1 MNNLRIWLS
10 LLFVF
15 SVGCALV
22 MHGQSRSRS
31 KRVPGAKTAQ
41 QSNTAADT
49 AADTAFEN
57 AVKVADEARV
67 AGRLDEAIAAYT
79 NAVRIRPKWPDGWWY
94 LGAIYYA
101 KDLYPQAKDS
111 FSKLVALQP
120 ERAAAWGML
129 GLCQF
134 QTREYERS
142 IASLE
147 RGNSLG
153 LNDNKELRSVV
164 LYHSA
169 LLYVRYEQ
177 FEMAYEALRQLE
189 NYDNQKIIEAFGLI
203 MLRMPVL
210 PNEIP
215 GDKREQVLLAGRAG
229 ASMAARHLDA
239 SRTFFSELVARYPND
254 PNVHY
259 SFGVFVLPQ
268 DAETA
273 LKEFQ
278 RAHELD
284 PNHQPAMVQMAFE
297 YLKRREYD
305 AALPLAEKSV
315 ALAPRMFPARNVLG
329 RVLLELGQT
338 ERAIHELEEGVR
350 LAPES
355 PDMHFALAR
364 AYQRAGRKED
374 ADREHVIFK
383 KLEEKYNQ
391 QAETKQTDGA
401 KGTATPKPS
410 PENQQ

>member
-15 SVGCALV
+15 SVSCALV
-22 MHGQSRSRS
+22 VHGQSKSRS
-31 KRVPGAKTAQ
+31 KRAPAGQKTA
-41 QSNTAADT
+41 TLPG
-49 AADTAFEN
+49 TAFEN

-67 AGRLDEAIAAYT
+67 AGRLDEAIEAYT
-79 NAVRIRPKWPDGWWY
+79 KAVSIRPKWPDGWWY

-101 KDLYPQAKDS
+101 RDLYPQARDA
-111 FSKLVALQP
+111 FSNLVALQP
-120 ERAAAWGML
+120 ERGPAWGML

-134 QTREYERS
+134 RTSEYERS

-147 RGNSLG
+147 RSYILG
-153 LNDNKELRSVV
+153 LDDNKELKSVV

-169 LLYVRYEQ
+169 LLYVRFEQ
-177 FEMAYEALRQLE
+177 FEMAYQALRQLE

-210 PNEIP
+210 PNQIP

-239 SRTFFSELVARYPND
+239 SRKFFGELVANYPDD

-259 SFGVFVLPQ
+259 SYGVFILPQ

-297 YLKRREYD
+297 YLKRRDYD

-329 RVLLELGQT
+329 RVLLELGQI

-350 LAPES
+350 LAPAS

-364 AYQRAGRKED
+364 AYTRAGRKAD
-374 ADREHVIFK
+374 ADRENEIFK

-391 QAETKQTDGA
+391 QAETNQTDGV

-410 PENQQ
+410 PENQN

>member
-15 SVGCALV
+15 SVGCALLI
-22 MHGQSRSRS
+22 HGQSKSRS
-31 KRVPGAKTAQ
+31 KRAPAGQKTA
-41 QSNTAADT
+41 TLPG
-49 AADTAFEN
+49 TAFEN

-67 AGRLDEAIAAYT
+67 AGRLDEAIEAYT
-79 NAVRIRPKWPDGWWY
+79 KAVSIRPKWPDGWWY

-101 KDLYPQAKDS
+101 RDLYPQARDA
-111 FSKLVALQP
+111 FSNLVALQP
-120 ERAAAWGML
+120 ERGPAWGML

-134 QTREYERS
+134 RTSEYERS

-147 RGNSLG
+147 RSYILG
-153 LNDNKELRSVV
+153 LDDNKELKSVV

-169 LLYVRYEQ
+169 LLYVRFEQ
-177 FEMAYEALRQLE
+177 FEMAYQALRQLE

-210 PNEIP
+210 PNQIP

-239 SRTFFSELVARYPND
+239 SRKFFGELVANYPD
-254 PNVHY
+254 DANVHY
-259 SFGVFVLPQ
+259 SYGVFILPQ

-297 YLKRREYD
+297 YLKRRDYD

-329 RVLLELGQT
+329 RVLLELGQI

-350 LAPES
+350 LAPVS

-364 AYQRAGRKED
+364 AYTRAGRKAD
-374 ADREHVIFK
+374 ADRENEIFK

-391 QAETKQTDGA
+391 QAETKQTDGV

-410 PENQQ
+410 PENQK

>member
-22 MHGQSRSRS
+22 VHGQSRSRS
-31 KRVPGAKTAQ
+31 KRAPAGQKTATLPG
-41 QSNTAADT
+41 TAP
-49 AADTAFEN
+49 DTAFEN

-67 AGRLDEAIAAYT
+67 AGRLDEAIEAYT
-79 NAVRIRPKWPDGWWY
+79 KAVSIRPKWPDGWWY

-101 KDLYPQAKDS
+101 RDLYPQARDA
-111 FSKLVALQP
+111 FSNLVALQP
-120 ERAAAWGML
+120 ERGPAWGML

-134 QTREYERS
+134 RTSEYERS

-147 RGNSLG
+147 RSYILG
-153 LNDNKELRSVV
+153 LDDNKELKSVV

-169 LLYVRYEQ
+169 LLYVRFEQ
-177 FEMAYEALRQLE
+177 FEMAYQALRQLE

-210 PNEIP
+210 PNQIP

-239 SRTFFSELVARYPND
+239 SRKFFGELVANYPDD

-259 SFGVFVLPQ
+259 SYGVFILPQ

-297 YLKRREYD
+297 YLKRRDYD

-329 RVLLELGQT
+329 RVLLELGQI

-350 LAPES
+350 LAPAS

-364 AYQRAGRKED
+364 AYTRAGRKAD
-374 ADREHVIFK
+374 ADRENEIFK

-391 QAETKQTDGA
+391 QAETKQTDGV

-410 PENQQ
+410 PENQK

>member
-22 MHGQSRSRS
+22 IHGQSRSGS
-31 KRVPGAKTAQ
+31 KRAPAGQKTATLPG
-41 QSNTAADT
+41 TAP
-49 AADTAFEN
+49 DTAFEN

-67 AGRLDEAIAAYT
+67 AGRLDEAIEAYT
-79 NAVRIRPKWPDGWWY
+79 KAVSIRPKWPDGWWY

-101 KDLYPQAKDS
+101 RDLYPQARDA
-111 FSKLVALQP
+111 FSNLVALQP
-120 ERAAAWGML
+120 ERGPAWGML

-134 QTREYERS
+134 RTSEYERS

-147 RGNSLG
+147 RSYILG
-153 LNDNKELRSVV
+153 LDDNKELKSVV

-169 LLYVRYEQ
+169 LLYVRFEQ
-177 FEMAYEALRQLE
+177 FEMAYQALRQLE

-210 PNEIP
+210 PNQIP

-239 SRTFFSELVARYPND
+239 SRKFFGELVANYPDD

-259 SFGVFVLPQ
+259 SYGVFILPQ

-297 YLKRREYD
+297 YLKRRDYD

-329 RVLLELGQT
+329 RVLLELGQI

-350 LAPES
+350 LAPAS

-364 AYQRAGRKED
+364 AYTRAGRKAD
-374 ADREHVIFK
+374 ADRENEIFK

-391 QAETKQTDGA
+391 QAETKQTDGV

-410 PENQQ
+410 PENQK

>member
-15 SVGCALV
+15 SVGYALV
-22 MHGQSRSRS
+22 IHGQSRSRS
-31 KRVPGAKTAQ
+31 KRVPAGAKTAT
-41 QSNTAADT
+41 QSDT
-49 AADTAFEN
+49 ASDTAFEN
-57 AVKVADEARV
+57 AAKVADEARV
-67 AGRLDEAIAAYT
+67 AGRLDEAIEAYT

-101 KDLYPQAKDS
+101 KDLYPQARDS
-111 FSKLVALQP
+111 FSNLVALQP
-120 ERAAAWGML
+120 ERAPAWGML

-147 RGNSLG
+147 RGLSLG
-153 LNDNKELRSVV
+153 LDGNKELRSVV

-189 NYDNQKIIEAFGLI
+189 TYDNQKIIEAFGLV

-239 SRTFFSELVARYPND
+239 SRTYFGELVARYPND

-259 SFGVFVLPQ
+259 SFGVFILPQ

-273 LKEFQ
+273 LKEFR
-278 RAHELD
+278 RAQELD
-284 PNHQPAMVQMAFE
+284 PNHQPALVQLAFE
-297 YLKRREYD
+297 YLKRRDYD

-329 RVLLELGQT
+329 RVLLELGQI

-364 AYQRAGRKED
+364 AYLRAGRKEE

-391 QAETKQTDGA
+391 QAETKQTDGV
-401 KGTATPKPS
+401 KSTATPKPS
-410 PENQQ
+410 PENQK

>member
-1 MNNLRIWLS
+1 
-10 LLFVF
+10 
-15 SVGCALV
+15 
-22 MHGQSRSRS
+22 
-31 KRVPGAKTAQ
+31 
-41 QSNTAADT
+41 
-49 AADTAFEN
+49 
-57 AVKVADEARV
+57 
-67 AGRLDEAIAAYT
+67 
-79 NAVRIRPKWPDGWWY
+79 
-94 LGAIYYA
+94 
-101 KDLYPQAKDS
+101 
-111 FSKLVALQP
+111 
-120 ERAAAWGML
+120 ML

-134 QTREYERS
+134 RTSEYERS

-147 RGNSLG
+147 RSYILG
-153 LNDNKELRSVV
+153 LDDNKELKSVV

-169 LLYVRYEQ
+169 LLYVRFEQ
-177 FEMAYEALRQLE
+177 FEMAYQALRQLE

-210 PNEIP
+210 PNQIP

-239 SRTFFSELVARYPND
+239 SRKFFGELVANYPDD

-259 SFGVFVLPQ
+259 SYGVFILPQ

-297 YLKRREYD
+297 YLKRRDYD

-329 RVLLELGQT
+329 RVLLELGQI

-350 LAPES
+350 LAPVS

-364 AYQRAGRKED
+364 AYTRAGRKAD
-374 ADREHVIFK
+374 ADRENEIFK

-391 QAETKQTDGA
+391 QAETKQTDGV

-410 PENQQ
+410 PENQK

>member
-1 MNNLRIWLS
+1 MNNVRIWLS

-15 SVGCALV
+15 LVGYALV
-22 MHGQSRSRS
+22 IHGQSRSRP
-31 KRVPGAKTAQ
+31 KRVPAGAKTATQ
-41 QSNTAADT
+41 LDT
-49 AADTAFEN
+49 ESKIAFEN
-57 AVKVADEARV
+57 AAKVADEARV
-67 AGRLDEAIAAYT
+67 AGRLDEATEAYT
-79 NAVRIRPKWPDGWWY
+79 KAVSLRPKWPDGWWY

-101 KDLYPQAKDS
+101 RDLYPQARES
-111 FSKLVALQP
+111 FSNLVALQP
-120 ERAAAWGML
+120 ERGPAWGML

-147 RGNSLG
+147 RGYSLG
-153 LNDNKELRSVV
+153 LNGNKELTSVV

-169 LLYVRYEQ
+169 LLYVRFEQ

-189 NYDNQKIIEAFGLI
+189 SYDNEKIIEAFGLI
-203 MLRMPVL
+203 MLRMPLL

-239 SRTFFSELVARYPND
+239 SRTYFGELVARYPND

-259 SFGVFVLPQ
+259 SFGVFILPQ

-273 LKEFQ
+273 LKEFR

-284 PNHQPAMVQMAFE
+284 SNHQPAMVQMAFE
-297 YLKRREYD
+297 YLKRRDYD

-329 RVLLELGQT
+329 RVLLELGQI

-355 PDMHFALAR
+355 PDMHFSLAR
-364 AYQRAGRKED
+364 AYQRAGRKEE
-374 ADREHVIFK
+374 ADREHEIFK

-391 QAETKQTDGA
+391 QAESKQTDGV

-410 PENQQ
+410 PENRK

>member
-22 MHGQSRSRS
+22 IHGQSRSRP
-31 KRVPGAKTAQ
+31 KRVPTGAKTAT
-41 QSNTAADT
+41 QS
-49 AADTAFEN
+49 DTAFEN

-67 AGRLDEAIAAYT
+67 AGRLDEAIEAYT

-101 KDLYPQAKDS
+101 RDLYPQARDS
-111 FSKLVALQP
+111 FRNLVALQP
-120 ERAAAWGML
+120 ERAPAWGML

-147 RGNSLG
+147 RSHVLG

-169 LLYVRYEQ
+169 LLYVRLEQ

-189 NYDNQKIIEAFGLI
+189 SYDNQKIIEAFGLI
-203 MLRMPVL
+203 MLRLPVL

-239 SRTFFSELVARYPND
+239 SRKFFGELVASYPDD

-259 SFGVFVLPQ
+259 SYGVFILPQ

-273 LKEFQ
+273 LKEFR

-297 YLKRREYD
+297 YLKQRDYD

-315 ALAPRMFPARNVLG
+315 ALAPRMFAARNVLG
-329 RVLLELGQT
+329 RVLLELGQI
-338 ERAIHELEEGVR
+338 ERAIHELEE
-350 LAPES
+350 
-355 PDMHFALAR
+355 
-364 AYQRAGRKED
+364 
-374 ADREHVIFK
+374 
-383 KLEEKYNQ
+383 
-391 QAETKQTDGA
+391 
-401 KGTATPKPS
+401 
-410 PENQQ
+410 

>member
-1 MNNLRIWLS
+1 
-10 LLFVF
+10 
-15 SVGCALV
+15 VG
-22 MHGQSRSRS
+22 Q
-31 KRVPGAKTAQ
+31 KTATLPG
-41 QSNTAADT
+41 TAP
-49 AADTAFEN
+49 DTAFEN

-67 AGRLDEAIAAYT
+67 AGRLDEAIEAYT
-79 NAVRIRPKWPDGWWY
+79 KAVSIRPKWPDGWWY

-101 KDLYPQAKDS
+101 RDLYPQARDA
-111 FSKLVALQP
+111 FSNLVALQP
-120 ERAAAWGML
+120 ERGPAWGML

-134 QTREYERS
+134 RTSEYERS

-147 RGNSLG
+147 RSYILG
-153 LNDNKELRSVV
+153 LDDNKELKSVV

-169 LLYVRYEQ
+169 LLYVRFEQ
-177 FEMAYEALRQLE
+177 FEMAYQALRQLE

-210 PNEIP
+210 PNQIP

-239 SRTFFSELVARYPND
+239 SRKFFGELVANYPDD

-259 SFGVFVLPQ
+259 SYGVFILPQ

-297 YLKRREYD
+297 YLKRRDYD

-329 RVLLELGQT
+329 RVLLELGQI

-350 LAPES
+350 LAPVS

-364 AYQRAGRKED
+364 AYTRAGRKAD
-374 ADREHVIFK
+374 ADRENEIFK

-391 QAETKQTDGA
+391 QAETKQTDGV

-410 PENQQ
+410 PENQK

>member
-1 MNNLRIWLS
+1 
-10 LLFVF
+10 
-15 SVGCALV
+15 VG
-22 MHGQSRSRS
+22 Q
-31 KRVPGAKTAQ
+31 KTATLPG
-41 QSNTAADT
+41 TAP
-49 AADTAFEN
+49 DTAFEN

-67 AGRLDEAIAAYT
+67 AGRLDEAIEAYT
-79 NAVRIRPKWPDGWWY
+79 KAVSIRPKWPDGWWY

-101 KDLYPQAKDS
+101 RDLYPQARDA
-111 FSKLVALQP
+111 FSNLVALQP
-120 ERAAAWGML
+120 ERGPAWGML

-134 QTREYERS
+134 RTSEYERS

-147 RGNSLG
+147 RSYILG
-153 LNDNKELRSVV
+153 LDDNKELKSVV

-169 LLYVRYEQ
+169 LLYVRFEQ
-177 FEMAYEALRQLE
+177 FEMAYQALRQLE

-210 PNEIP
+210 PNQIP

-239 SRTFFSELVARYPND
+239 SRKFFGELVANYPD
-254 PNVHY
+254 DANVHY
-259 SFGVFVLPQ
+259 SYGVFILPQ

-297 YLKRREYD
+297 YLKRRDYD

-329 RVLLELGQT
+329 RVLLELGQI

-350 LAPES
+350 LAPAS

-364 AYQRAGRKED
+364 AYTRAGRKAD
-374 ADREHVIFK
+374 ADRENEIFK

-391 QAETKQTDGA
+391 QAETKQTDGV

-410 PENQQ
+410 PENQK

>member
-15 SVGCALV
+15 SVSCALV
-22 MHGQSRSRS
+22 VHGQSKSRS
-31 KRVPGAKTAQ
+31 KRAPAGQKTA
-41 QSNTAADT
+41 TLPG
-49 AADTAFEN
+49 TAFEN

-67 AGRLDEAIAAYT
+67 AGRLDEAIEAYT
-79 NAVRIRPKWPDGWWY
+79 KAVSIRPKWPDGWWY

-101 KDLYPQAKDS
+101 RDLYPQARDA
-111 FSKLVALQP
+111 FSNLVALQP
-120 ERAAAWGML
+120 ERGPAWGML

-134 QTREYERS
+134 RTSEYERS

-147 RGNSLG
+147 RSYILG
-153 LNDNKELRSVV
+153 LDDNKELKSVV

-169 LLYVRYEQ
+169 LLYVRFEQ
-177 FEMAYEALRQLE
+177 FEMAYQALRQLE

-210 PNEIP
+210 PNQIP

-239 SRTFFSELVARYPND
+239 SRKFFGELVANYPDD

-259 SFGVFVLPQ
+259 SYGVFILPQ

-297 YLKRREYD
+297 YLKRRDYD

-329 RVLLELGQT
+329 RVLLELGQI

-350 LAPES
+350 LAPAS

-364 AYQRAGRKED
+364 AYTRAGRKAD
-374 ADREHVIFK
+374 ADRENEIFK

-391 QAETKQTDGA
+391 QAETKQTDGV

-410 PENQQ
+410 PENQK

>member
-15 SVGCALV
+15 SVSCALV
-22 MHGQSRSRS
+22 VHGQSRSRS
-31 KRVPGAKTAQ
+31 KRAPVGPKTATLPG
-41 QSNTAADT
+41 TAP
-49 AADTAFEN
+49 DTAFEN

-67 AGRLDEAIAAYT
+67 AGRLDEAIEAYT
-79 NAVRIRPKWPDGWWY
+79 KAVSIRPKWPDGWWY

-101 KDLYPQAKDS
+101 RDLYPQARDA
-111 FSKLVALQP
+111 FSNLVALQP
-120 ERAAAWGML
+120 ERGPAWGML

-134 QTREYERS
+134 RTSEYERS

-147 RGNSLG
+147 RSYILG
-153 LNDNKELRSVV
+153 LDDNKELKSVV

-169 LLYVRYEQ
+169 LLYVRFEQ
-177 FEMAYEALRQLE
+177 FEMAYQALRQLE

-210 PNEIP
+210 PNQIP

-239 SRTFFSELVARYPND
+239 SRKFFGELVANYPDD

-259 SFGVFVLPQ
+259 SYGVFILPQ

-297 YLKRREYD
+297 YLKRRDYD

-329 RVLLELGQT
+329 RVLLELGQI

-350 LAPES
+350 LAPAS

-364 AYQRAGRKED
+364 AYTRAGRKAD
-374 ADREHVIFK
+374 ADRENEIFK

-391 QAETKQTDGA
+391 QAETKQTDGV

-410 PENQQ
+410 PENQK

>member
-15 SVGCALV
+15 SVSCALV
-22 MHGQSRSRS
+22 VHGQSKSRS
-31 KRVPGAKTAQ
+31 KRAPAGQKTA
-41 QSNTAADT
+41 TLP
-49 AADTAFEN
+49 DTAFEN

-67 AGRLDEAIAAYT
+67 AGRLDEAIEAYT
-79 NAVRIRPKWPDGWWY
+79 KAVSIRPKWPDGWWY

-101 KDLYPQAKDS
+101 RDLYPQARDA
-111 FSKLVALQP
+111 FSNLVALQP
-120 ERAAAWGML
+120 ERGPAWGML

-134 QTREYERS
+134 RTSEYERS

-147 RGNSLG
+147 RSYILG
-153 LNDNKELRSVV
+153 LDDNKELKSVV

-169 LLYVRYEQ
+169 LLYVRFEQ
-177 FEMAYEALRQLE
+177 FEMAYQALRQLE

-210 PNEIP
+210 PNQIP

-239 SRTFFSELVARYPND
+239 SRKFFGELVANYPD
-254 PNVHY
+254 DANVHY
-259 SFGVFVLPQ
+259 SYGVFILPQ

-297 YLKRREYD
+297 YLKRRDYD

-329 RVLLELGQT
+329 RVLLELGQI

-350 LAPES
+350 LAPAS

-364 AYQRAGRKED
+364 AYTRAGRKAD
-374 ADREHVIFK
+374 ADRENEIFK

-391 QAETKQTDGA
+391 QAETKQTDGV

-410 PENQQ
+410 PENQK

>member
-1 MNNLRIWLS
+1 
-10 LLFVF
+10 
-15 SVGCALV
+15 LV
-22 MHGQSRSRS
+22 VHGQSKSRS
-31 KRVPGAKTAQ
+31 KRAPAGQKTA
-41 QSNTAADT
+41 TLPG
-49 AADTAFEN
+49 TAFEN

-67 AGRLDEAIAAYT
+67 AGRLDEAIEAYT
-79 NAVRIRPKWPDGWWY
+79 KAVSIRPKWPDGWWY

-101 KDLYPQAKDS
+101 RDLYPQARDA
-111 FSKLVALQP
+111 FSNLVALQP
-120 ERAAAWGML
+120 ERGPAWGML

-134 QTREYERS
+134 RTSEYERS

-147 RGNSLG
+147 RSYILG
-153 LNDNKELRSVV
+153 LDDNKELKSVV

-169 LLYVRYEQ
+169 LLYVRFEQ
-177 FEMAYEALRQLE
+177 FEMAYQALRQLE

-210 PNEIP
+210 PNQIP

-239 SRTFFSELVARYPND
+239 SRKFFGELVANYPDD

-259 SFGVFVLPQ
+259 SYGVFILPQ

-297 YLKRREYD
+297 YLKRRDYD

-329 RVLLELGQT
+329 RVLLELGQI

-350 LAPES
+350 LAPAS

-364 AYQRAGRKED
+364 AYTRAGRKAD
-374 ADREHVIFK
+374 ADRENEIFK

-391 QAETKQTDGA
+391 QAETKQTDGV

-410 PENQQ
+410 PENQK

>member
-1 MNNLRIWLS
+1 
-10 LLFVF
+10 
-15 SVGCALV
+15 
-22 MHGQSRSRS
+22 
-31 KRVPGAKTAQ
+31 
-41 QSNTAADT
+41 
-49 AADTAFEN
+49 
-57 AVKVADEARV
+57 
-67 AGRLDEAIAAYT
+67 
-79 NAVRIRPKWPDGWWY
+79 
-94 LGAIYYA
+94 
-101 KDLYPQAKDS
+101 
-111 FSKLVALQP
+111 
-120 ERAAAWGML
+120 ML

-134 QTREYERS
+134 QTREYEHS

-147 RGNSLG
+147 RGLSLG
-153 LNDNKELRSVV
+153 LDDNKELRSVV

-177 FEMAYEALRQLE
+177 FEMAYAALRQLE
-189 NYDNQKIIEAFGLI
+189 SYDNQKIIETFGLI
-203 MLRMPVL
+203 MLRMPLL

-215 GDKREQVLLAGRAG
+215 ADKREQVLLAGRAG

-239 SRTFFSELVARYPND
+239 SRTYFAELLARYPND

-259 SFGVFVLPQ
+259 SFGVFVLQQ

-297 YLKRREYD
+297 YLKRRDYD

-338 ERAIHELEEGVR
+338 ERAIQQLEEGVR

-355 PDMHFALAR
+355 PDMHFSLAR

-391 QAETKQTDGA
+391 QAETKQTDGV

-410 PENQQ
+410 PENQK

>member
-1 MNNLRIWLS
+1 
-10 LLFVF
+10 
-15 SVGCALV
+15 VG
-22 MHGQSRSRS
+22 Q
-31 KRVPGAKTAQ
+31 KTATLPG
-41 QSNTAADT
+41 TAP
-49 AADTAFEN
+49 DTAFEN

-67 AGRLDEAIAAYT
+67 AGRLDEAIEAYT
-79 NAVRIRPKWPDGWWY
+79 KAVSIRPKWPDGWWY

-101 KDLYPQAKDS
+101 RDLYPQARDA
-111 FSKLVALQP
+111 FSNLVALQP
-120 ERAAAWGML
+120 ERGPAWGML

-134 QTREYERS
+134 RTSEYERS

-147 RGNSLG
+147 RSYILG
-153 LNDNKELRSVV
+153 LDDNKELKSVV

-169 LLYVRYEQ
+169 LLYVRFEQ
-177 FEMAYEALRQLE
+177 FEMAYQALRQLE

-210 PNEIP
+210 PNQIP

-239 SRTFFSELVARYPND
+239 SRKFFGELVANYPDD

-259 SFGVFVLPQ
+259 SYGVFILPQ

-297 YLKRREYD
+297 YLKQRDYD

-329 RVLLELGQT
+329 RVLLELGQI

-350 LAPES
+350 LAPAS

-364 AYQRAGRKED
+364 AYTRAGRKAD
-374 ADREHVIFK
+374 ADRENEIFK

-391 QAETKQTDGA
+391 QAETNQTDGV

-410 PENQQ
+410 PENQN

>member
-1 MNNLRIWLS
+1 
-10 LLFVF
+10 
-15 SVGCALV
+15 VG
-22 MHGQSRSRS
+22 Q
-31 KRVPGAKTAQ
+31 KTATLPG
-41 QSNTAADT
+41 TAP
-49 AADTAFEN
+49 DTAFEN

-67 AGRLDEAIAAYT
+67 AGRLDEAIEAYT
-79 NAVRIRPKWPDGWWY
+79 KAVSIRPKWPDGWWY

-101 KDLYPQAKDS
+101 RDLYPQARDA
-111 FSKLVALQP
+111 FSNLVALQP
-120 ERAAAWGML
+120 ERGPAWGML

-134 QTREYERS
+134 RTSEYERS

-147 RGNSLG
+147 RSYILG
-153 LNDNKELRSVV
+153 LDDNKELKSVV

-169 LLYVRYEQ
+169 LLYVRFEQ
-177 FEMAYEALRQLE
+177 FEMAYQALRQLE

-210 PNEIP
+210 PNQIP

-239 SRTFFSELVARYPND
+239 SRKFFGELVANYPDD

-259 SFGVFVLPQ
+259 SYGVFILPQ

-297 YLKRREYD
+297 YLKRRDYD

-329 RVLLELGQT
+329 RVLLELGQI

-350 LAPES
+350 LAPAS

-364 AYQRAGRKED
+364 AYTRAGRKAD
-374 ADREHVIFK
+374 ADRENEIFK

-391 QAETKQTDGA
+391 QAETKQTDGV

-410 PENQQ
+410 PENQK

>member
-1 MNNLRIWLS
+1 
-10 LLFVF
+10 
-15 SVGCALV
+15 
-22 MHGQSRSRS
+22 
-31 KRVPGAKTAQ
+31 
-41 QSNTAADT
+41 
-49 AADTAFEN
+49 
-57 AVKVADEARV
+57 
-67 AGRLDEAIAAYT
+67 
-79 NAVRIRPKWPDGWWY
+79 
-94 LGAIYYA
+94 
-101 KDLYPQAKDS
+101 
-111 FSKLVALQP
+111 
-120 ERAAAWGML
+120 
-129 GLCQF
+129 
-134 QTREYERS
+134 
-142 IASLE
+142 LE
-147 RGNSLG
+147 RGLSLG
-153 LNDNKELRSVV
+153 FNDNKELRSVV

-169 LLYVRYEQ
+169 LFYVRYEQ

-189 NYDNQKIIEAFGLI
+189 SYDNQKIIEAFGLI
-203 MLRMPVL
+203 MLRMPML

-239 SRTFFSELVARYPND
+239 SRTYFAELLARYPND

-268 DAETA
+268 DSETA

-297 YLKRREYD
+297 YVKRRDYD

-329 RVLLELGQT
+329 RVLLELGQI
-338 ERAIHELEEGVR
+338 ERAIQQLEEGVR

-364 AYQRAGRKED
+364 AYQRAGRKEE

-391 QAETKQTDGA
+391 QAEPKQTDGV

-410 PENQQ
+410 PENQK

>member
-15 SVGCALV
+15 SVSCALV
-22 MHGQSRSRS
+22 VHGQSKSRS
-31 KRVPGAKTAQ
+31 KRAPAGQKTA
-41 QSNTAADT
+41 TLPG
-49 AADTAFEN
+49 TAFEN

-67 AGRLDEAIAAYT
+67 AGRLDEAIEAYT
-79 NAVRIRPKWPDGWWY
+79 KAVSIRPKWPDGWWY

-101 KDLYPQAKDS
+101 RDLYPQARDA
-111 FSKLVALQP
+111 FSNLVALQP
-120 ERAAAWGML
+120 ERGPAWGML

-134 QTREYERS
+134 RTSEYERS

-147 RGNSLG
+147 RSYILG
-153 LNDNKELRSVV
+153 LDDNKELKSVV

-169 LLYVRYEQ
+169 LLYVRFEQ
-177 FEMAYEALRQLE
+177 FEMAYQALRQLE

-210 PNEIP
+210 PNQIP

-239 SRTFFSELVARYPND
+239 SRKFFGELVANYPD
-254 PNVHY
+254 DANVHY
-259 SFGVFVLPQ
+259 SYGVFILPQ

-297 YLKRREYD
+297 YLKRRDYD

-329 RVLLELGQT
+329 RVLLELGQI

-350 LAPES
+350 LAPAS

-364 AYQRAGRKED
+364 AYTRAGRKAD
-374 ADREHVIFK
+374 ADRENEIFK

-391 QAETKQTDGA
+391 QAETKQTDGV

-410 PENQQ
+410 PENQK